1 MARVPQPLSRILAA
15 DPTVAGWQAR
25 RRREEALAGIVRR
38 HLPRPLA
45 DRVRVVDAEGSELL
59 LAVDAGAI
67 GAMLR
72 QRTPDLLAALLREHW
87 QFTGIRVR
95 VQVRVDPAAPKK
107 IHMNQPDRENLR
119 PMADLARRLPPGPL
133 KASLARLLRRLG

>member
-1 MARVPQPLSRILAA
+1 MARAPQPLSRILAA
-15 DPTVAGWQAR
+15 DPTVAGWEAR
-25 RRREEALAGIVRR
+25 RRREQALAGIVRR

-45 DRVRVVDAEGSELL
+45 DRVRVVNAEGGELE

-67 GAMLR
+67 AAVVR

-95 VQVRVDPAAPKK
+95 VQVRVDPVQRKK
-107 IHMNQPDRENLR
+107 PPMNQPDRETLR
-119 PMADLARRLPPGPL
+119 PMAELARRLPPGPL
-133 KASLARLLRRLG
+133 KASLTRLLRRLG